1 MKIEA
6 RAVEALLGGN
16 HILKGIGLE
25 TGGRELV
32 GRSAGA
38 AG

>member
-25 TGGRELV
+25 TGVNGMN
-32 GRSAGA
+32 
-38 AG
+38 